1 MYTLFFSESG
11 GESVSSKIFP
21 LFPASK
27 KQIPRR
33 VHMEEP
39 LAIYHLA
46 THLRNF
52 LKNTHKKKQP
62 LILCIGTDRA
72 TGDSLGPLTG
82 WQLKTLL
89 THQQAT
95 IIGTI
100 DSPVH
105 AGNLKTIYASLTSQ
119 LTTHPLIA
127 IDACLGHFTN
137 VGTLV
142 FHNQPLKPGSALN
155 KHLPPVGD
163 VGITGVVNIGGL
175 MERQIIQN
183 TRLNTVLKMSR
194 IIAYSILIALN
205 TQSLP

>member
-1 MYTLFFSESG
+1 M
-11 GESVSSKIFP
+11 SSKFFRFFR
-21 LFPASK
+21 LVK
-27 KQIPRR
+27 TNTRR

-52 LKNTHKKKQP
+52 LKTPTKKQP

-100 DSPVH
+100 DSPIH

-183 TRLNTVLKMSR
+183 TRLNTVLKMSH